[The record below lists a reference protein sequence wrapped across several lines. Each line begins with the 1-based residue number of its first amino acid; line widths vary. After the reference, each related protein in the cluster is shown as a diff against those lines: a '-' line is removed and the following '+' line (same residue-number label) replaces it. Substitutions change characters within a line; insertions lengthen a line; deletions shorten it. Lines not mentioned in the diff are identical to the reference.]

1 MILITSAA
9 YVDQEFVSEIGLIPP
24 SFLPVQNRRLY
35 ELQVEMLREQDL
47 NDDIHLSIPESFNIN
62 VYDEKKIKDLGV
74 DIIRVPDGLSLG
86 ESVLHCWN
94 SSASYHSD
102 FRILHGDT
110 LFIDLKLTGKNEVSI
125 HKNKGLYKRASIEP
139 PLRGGHSVDEIS
151 WIQNENRV
159 ISGYFSFDNP
169 LLFISSLISC
179 KSDFI
184 GAINSYH
191 LENPLTF
198 NSSGQWLDLGHINSF
213 FHSRTFLTTQRAFN
227 DLKISR
233 RTVLK
238 KSSSKGKKIYAEG
251 HWFNSIPSDIRLHT
265 PQLLSLI
272 KGGDDYSGSE
282 YSLEYLYLLPLSDLF
297 VFGALPLS
305 SWKEI
310 LLSLKDV
317 LSSLHQ
323 YSSDSCN
330 LTSLDELYLCKTL
343 ERLNEHSYTTGIAFS
358 EKKFAF
364 SESHDELTLFELA
377 KKSAEFI
384 NKASRDDVTIVH
396 GDFCFSNLLFDSRV
410 SAIKCIDPR
419 GINAHGELTI
429 YGDRRYDLAKL
440 YHSIVGNYD
449 LIISGNYE
457 LMNSGKAGD
466 IKFYLDDEYQCNLE
480 KEFKSIVLAGLKYD
494 EDEIIAITIHLFLSM
509 LPLHAD
515 RPDRQAAF
523 ISNAFRLYKKLIKE

>member
-1 MILITSAA
+1 M
-9 YVDQEFVSEIGLIPP
+9 
-24 SFLPVQNRRLY
+24 
-35 ELQVEMLREQDL
+35 
-47 NDDIHLSIPESFNIN
+47 
-62 VYDEKKIKDLGV
+62 
-74 DIIRVPDGLSLG
+74 
-86 ESVLHCWN
+86 
-94 SSASYHSD
+94 
-102 FRILHGDT
+102 
-110 LFIDLKLTGKNEVSI
+110 TGKNEVSI

-297 VFGALPLS
+297 VLVRYHYQAG
-305 SWKEI
+305 
-310 LLSLKDV
+310 
-317 LSSLHQ
+317 
-323 YSSDSCN
+323 
-330 LTSLDELYLCKTL
+330 
-343 ERLNEHSYTTGIAFS
+343 
-358 EKKFAF
+358 
-364 SESHDELTLFELA
+364 
-377 KKSAEFI
+377 
-384 NKASRDDVTIVH
+384 
-396 GDFCFSNLLFDSRV
+396 
-410 SAIKCIDPR
+410 
-419 GINAHGELTI
+419 
-429 YGDRRYDLAKL
+429 RR
-440 YHSIVGNYD
+440 S
-449 LIISGNYE
+449 
-457 LMNSGKAGD
+457 
-466 IKFYLDDEYQCNLE
+466 FYLLRM
-480 KEFKSIVLAGLKYD
+480 F
-494 EDEIIAITIHLFLSM
+494 
-509 LPLHAD
+509 
-515 RPDRQAAF
+515 
-523 ISNAFRLYKKLIKE
+523 